1 MHSKYR
7 LPMQTKKKFIFSKS
21 DTKSSLTSSSS
32 AKSPQFVHVIVWSEG
47 APWTAS
53 GAHLG
58 AAVVTPAAVNE
69 REHAAVLAGRSCSA
83 GAWDELSRIDSEVYA
98 NHIPLS
104 LKYFMGSFFETLR
117 KFMAA
122 FVKNKTKNASKWP
135 AWIKLL
141 LQMGRLDSS
150 TFLSMCMKDKKV
162 NVSEIEWY
170 RQNNVTK

>member
-7 LPMQTKKKFIFSKS
+7 LPMQIKTKKIFFFSEI
-21 DTKSSLTSSSS
+21 DTKTSLTSSSS

-53 GAHLG
+53 GAHPG
-58 AAVVTPAAVNE
+58 AAVVTPATVNE

-83 GAWDELSRIDSEVYA
+83 GAWDELNRIDSLVYA

-117 KFMAA
+117 KFMPA
-122 FVKNKTKNASKWP
+122 FVKNKTKMRRNG
-135 AWIKLL
+135 
-141 LQMGRLDSS
+141 QH
-150 TFLSMCMKDKKV
+150 V
-162 NVSEIEWY
+162 
-170 RQNNVTK
+170 